1 MIKNEKQ
8 LLALGFFVSLVVLLA
23 VAFLY
28 FNLVVS
34 KVIFKSIIFGSFIS
48 IINFL
53 IGLSLVKYSINK
65 SEKIFLISLWGGMLF
80 RLIFGLS
87 LVLIS
92 FIFLEISTYGFI
104 FSILFFHIFY
114 LIIEIFYLDL
124 RRKNRFDVSKQS

>member
-8 LLALGFFVSLVVLLA
+8 LLALGFIVSLVVLLA

-28 FNLVVS
+28 FNLLVS

-53 IGLSLVKYSINK
+53 IGLSLVKFSINK

-87 LVLIS
+87 IVIIS
-92 FIFLEISTYGFI
+92 LIFLEINTYGFI

-124 RRKNRFDVSKQS
+124 RRKNRFDGSKQS